1 MFSVRTIRNALLAT
15 VTLTA
20 TVTLPACGGANSR
33 DDEPAPASDE
43 LAGLWVSNCIDP
55 GNGQG
60 FTLAFDLTDS
70 TWALDYTAFADAAC
84 GTRTLTAH
92 IEGPY
97 TLGAVSAVA
106 PETREGEFG
115 FSRKTVTPHN
125 EGAAGFLPQA
135 CGGGTFT
142 VGAPTDITAGC
153 PGLGAYP
160 IADCPTDHDIVTV
173 VDDVLHFGAR
183 PADNDMCS
191 PEKRPT
197 ALGAPLH
204 RKP

>member
-1 MFSVRTIRNALLAT
+1 MTSVRSIRTFLLDT
-15 VTLTA
+15 VTLA
-20 TVTLPACGGANSR
+20 ASLSACGGATSR
-33 DDEPAPASDE
+33 DDEPAPAGDE
-43 LAGLWVSNCIDP
+43 LAGLWESACIDP

-60 FTLAFDLTDS
+60 FTLTFDLTES
-70 TWALDYTAFADAAC
+70 TWALDYTAFADAGC
-84 GTRTLTAH
+84 GTPNLTVH

-97 TLGAVSAVA
+97 RLGDASAVA
-106 PETREGEFG
+106 ADTREGEFDFG
-115 FSRKTVTPHN
+115 RKTVTPHN

-173 VDDVLHFGAR
+173 AGDVLRFGAR

-197 ALGAPLH
+197 ALGASLH